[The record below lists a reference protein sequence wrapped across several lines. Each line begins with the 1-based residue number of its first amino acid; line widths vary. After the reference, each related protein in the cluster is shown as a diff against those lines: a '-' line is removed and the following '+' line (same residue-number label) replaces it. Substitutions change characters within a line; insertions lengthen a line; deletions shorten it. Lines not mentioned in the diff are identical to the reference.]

1 MRKSEVESSNR
12 LVITNASVAFQSM
25 TEEQR
30 IQILKFKSTQDEFT
44 QQVKVQLNDF
54 SERQSHVSLAYLS
67 QLNTSH

>member
-12 LVITNASVAFQSM
+12 LVVTNASVAFQSM

-30 IQILKFKSTQDEFT
+30 IQILNFKSTQDEFT

-54 SERQSHVSLAYLS
+54 SERQSQVSLAYL
-67 QLNTSH
+67 